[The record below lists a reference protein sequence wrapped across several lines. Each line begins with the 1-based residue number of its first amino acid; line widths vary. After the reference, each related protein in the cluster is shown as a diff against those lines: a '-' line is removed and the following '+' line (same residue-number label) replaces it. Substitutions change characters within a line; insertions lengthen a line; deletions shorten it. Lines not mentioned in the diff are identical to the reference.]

1 MKGVPYMA
9 DEFSVD
15 GMLDMYLYEN
25 GQLLEK
31 LEELVLENK
40 DEESFDE
47 NSINEIFRIMHTIKG
62 SSGVM
67 MYDNIMKVSHKLE
80 DIFYFLREN
89 IGVDEQHDKL
99 IDIIFQVLDFI
110 NGEMDKIREG
120 NDPDGDNSSLISIM
134 SSFLSTLKGE
144 NGNSG
149 ADASQAKNEP
159 AAKTDNVGSS
169 IGLGPNQFYIAPQAS
184 SNKKCFR
191 IKITYHE
198 DTQMSNLRAYS
209 AVYSLKEFTEDVQF
223 KPEDVLT
230 NEDSSKVILEDGFM
244 MLVRGDFTDVKL
256 RELIDTSAEI
266 STIDVTECTNE
277 EFMHGFSDTSQ
288 LNNENS
294 QDEQDSSKAEP
305 QPGDYVIQKEAG
317 KAKQI
322 TKTKKKK
329 EHKQSFMSVSIEKMN
344 YLMNLM
350 GEMVIAE
357 SVVLQNPDLQIP
369 NLDLS
374 NFQKAA
380 AQLSKIT
387 TEMQELIMSMRMM
400 PLTNTFQK
408 MNRTVFDISRK
419 LGKDIEFEMIGD
431 TTEVDKNIIENISD
445 PLMHLVRNA
454 VDHGIETNEERLE
467 AFKLDK
473 GKITLEAK
481 NEGGKVWISVK
492 DNGKGLS
499 RNKLY
504 KKAWEK
510 GILPDNRVES
520 EYTDKEIFQ
529 FITYPGFSTKEKVT
543 EYSGRGV
550 GMDVVVKNIQKIGG
564 VLDIDSLEGCGTTMT
579 MKIPLT
585 MAIIDGIVM
594 RNGNTKFV
602 METSAIKE
610 FIRVTEDKL
619 IHEPNGEE
627 YVMIR
632 GECYPILRLS
642 QKYDL
647 EDAVTNIEDG
657 VMLLLEYEGTSLC
670 VLIDELIGTQEI
682 VVKPIPP
689 YVKKVHG
696 ISGCTQLGDGSIA
709 LILDVSGLMQ
719 D

>member
-1 MKGVPYMA
+1 
-9 DEFSVD
+9 
-15 GMLDMYLYEN
+15 
-25 GQLLEK
+25 
-31 LEELVLENK
+31 
-40 DEESFDE
+40 
-47 NSINEIFRIMHTIKG
+47 
-62 SSGVM
+62 

-80 DIFYFLREN
+80 DIFYYLREN
-89 IGVDEQHDKL
+89 IGIKEPHMEL
-99 IDIIFQVLDFI
+99 TDIVFQVMDFI
-110 NGEMDKIREG
+110 NGEMEKIKDG
-120 NDPDGDNSSLISIM
+120 NDPDGDNLQLIELM
-134 SSFLSTLKGE
+134 DKFLVNLKGA
-144 NGNSG
+144 
-149 ADASQAKNEP
+149 ADSPKEAEKEQPP
-159 AAKTDNVGSS
+159 APETSS
-169 IGLGPNQFYIAPQAS
+169 NMELGPNQFYIAPQVSGTA
-184 SNKKCFR
+184 KCFR

-209 AVYSLKEFTEDVQF
+209 ATYALKEYTEDVHYW
-223 KPEDVLT
+223 PEDILT
-230 NEDSSKVILEDGFM
+230 DENSSDTILAEGFL
-244 MLVRGDFTDVKL
+244 MLVRGDFTEDKL
-256 RELIDTSAEI
+256 RELLDTTSEI
-266 STIDVTECTNE
+266 SDIMISECAVA
-277 EFMHGFSDTSQ
+277 EFERGFSDEPVQEES
-288 LNNENS
+288 
-294 QDEQDSSKAEP
+294 AEVPATGIEVQKKEEAHP

-322 TKTKKKK
+322 TKKKKK
-329 EHKQSFMSVSIEKMN
+329 EVKQAFMSVNIDKMN
-344 YLMNLM
+344 MLMDLM

-357 SVVLQNPDLQIP
+357 SVVLQNPDLQVP

-380 AQLSKIT
+380 SQLSKIT

-408 MNRTVFDISRK
+408 MNRTVFDMSRK
-419 LGKDIEFEMIGD
+419 LGKNIEFEMIGD

-445 PLMHLVRNA
+445 PLMHLVRNS
-454 VDHGIETNEERLE
+454 VDHGVETPEERR
-467 AFKLDK
+467 AA
-473 GKITLEAK
+473 GKTEPAKVTLEAK

-492 DNGKGLS
+492 DNGKGLN

-504 KKAWEK
+504 KKAWEN
-510 GILPDNRVES
+510 GILPDNRIES
-520 EYTDKEIFQ
+520 DYSDKEIFQ
-529 FITYPGFSTKEKVT
+529 FITFPGFSTKEKVT
-543 EYSGRGV
+543 EFSGRGV

-564 VLDIDSLEGCGTTMT
+564 VLDIDSVEGEGTTMT

-602 METSAIKE
+602 METGAIKQ
-610 FIRVTEDKL
+610 FIRVTDNQL

-642 QKYDL
+642 QKYHL
-647 EDAVTNIEDG
+647 EDAVTDVEDG
-657 VMLLLEYEGTSLC
+657 VMLLLEYEGNTLC
-670 VLIDELIGTQEI
+670 VLIDELVGTQEI

>member
-1 MKGVPYMA
+1 MA

-89 IGVDEQHDKL
+89 IGVDEQHDQL

-120 NDPDGDNSSLISIM
+120 NDPDGDNSSLISTM
-134 SSFLSTLKGE
+134 SSFLSMLKGE
-144 NGNSG
+144 DSNSG

-244 MLVRGDFTDVKL
+244 MLVRGDFTDAKL

-454 VDHGIETNEERLE
+454 VDHGIETNEERLK

>member
-1 MKGVPYMA
+1 MA
-9 DEFSVD
+9 EEFNLD
-15 GMLDMYLYEN
+15 GMVDMYLYEN

-31 LEELVLENK
+31 LEEIVLENK

-80 DIFYFLREN
+80 DIFYFLREH
-89 IGVDEQHDKL
+89 Q
-99 IDIIFQVLDFI
+99 DIEEHHMELTDSIFQVLDFI
-110 NGEMDKIREG
+110 NGEMDKIKDEG
-120 NDPDGDNSSLISIM
+120 EPDGDNSELIAKM
-134 SSFLSTLKGE
+134 DAFLTRLKEE
-144 NGNSG
+144 NGE
-149 ADASQAKNEP
+149 DAPK
-159 AAKTDNVGSS
+159 AAGKKVEKKEEKKSVSNMQ
-169 IGLGPNQFYIAPQAS
+169 LGPKQFYIAPQVS
-184 SNKKCFR
+184 GEDKYFR
-191 IKITYHE
+191 VRITYLPN
-198 DTQMSNLRAYS
+198 TQMCNMRAYS
-209 AVYSLKEFTEDVQF
+209 AVYALKEFTEDVHYT
-223 KPEDVLT
+223 PEDILT
-230 NEDSSKVILEDGFM
+230 NEASAEIIMEDGFL
-244 MLVRGDFTDVKL
+244 MLVRGNFTEEKL
-256 RELIDTSAEI
+256 KSLLDTTADISQIEVAE
-266 STIDVTECTNE
+266 CGRA
-277 EFMHGFSDTSQ
+277 EFDGGFSEETQAAILSEETVEEAQDTAK
-288 LNNENS
+288 E
-294 QDEQDSSKAEP
+294 EP

-329 EHKQSFMSVSIEKMN
+329 EHKQSFMSVSIDKMN
-344 YLMNLM
+344 LLMNLM

-357 SVVLQNPDLQIP
+357 SVVLQNQDLQVAG
-369 NLDLS
+369 LELS

-380 AQLSKIT
+380 AQLAKIT

-431 TTEVDKNIIENISD
+431 TTEVDKNIIETISD
-445 PLMHLVRNA
+445 PLMHLVRNS
-454 VDHGIETNEERLE
+454 VDHGIETNEER
-467 AFKLDK
+467 ATK
-473 GKITLEAK
+473 GKTEKGKVTLEAK
-481 NEGGKVWISVK
+481 NEGGKVWITVR
-492 DNGKGLS
+492 DNGKGLD
-499 RNKLY
+499 RKKLY
-504 KKAWEK
+504 KKARDN
-510 GILPDNRVES
+510 GILPDNRAEN

-529 FITYPGFSTKEKVT
+529 FITFPGFSTKEQVT

-564 VLDIDSLEGCGTTMT
+564 ILDIESEKDKGSAMT

-594 RNGNTKFV
+594 KNGNTKFV

-610 FIRVTEDKL
+610 FIRVTEDKM

-632 GECYPILRLS
+632 GECYPFLRLS
-642 QKYDL
+642 EKYNL
-647 EDAVTNIEDG
+647 EDAAKSVEDG
-657 VMLLLEYEGTSLC
+657 VMLLLEYEGNTLC

-682 VVKPIPP
+682 VVKPIPS

-719 D
+719 N

>member
-1 MKGVPYMA
+1 MA

-89 IGVDEQHDKL
+89 IGVDEQHDQL

-120 NDPDGDNSSLISIM
+120 NDPDGDNSSLISTM
-134 SSFLSTLKGE
+134 SSFLSMLKGE
-144 NGNSG
+144 DSNSG

-244 MLVRGDFTDVKL
+244 MLVRGDFTEVKL

-277 EFMHGFSDTSQ
+277 EFMHGFSDASQ
-288 LNNENS
+288 PNNENS

-454 VDHGIETNEERLE
+454 VDHGIETNEERLK

>member
-1 MKGVPYMA
+1 MA

-89 IGVDEQHDKL
+89 IGVDEHHDQL

-244 MLVRGDFTDVKL
+244 MLVRGDFTEVKL

-288 LNNENS
+288 PNNENS

>member
-1 MKGVPYMA
+1 MA

-89 IGVDEQHDKL
+89 IGVDEHHDQL

-120 NDPDGDNSSLISIM
+120 NDPDGDNSSLISTM
-134 SSFLSTLKGE
+134 SSFLSMLKGE
-144 NGNSG
+144 DSNSG

-277 EFMHGFSDTSQ
+277 EFMHGFSDASQ
-288 LNNENS
+288 PNNENS

>member
-1 MKGVPYMA
+1 MA
-9 DEFSVD
+9 EEFNLD
-15 GMLDMYLYEN
+15 GMVDMYLYEN

-31 LEELVLENK
+31 LEEIVLENK
-40 DEESFDE
+40 DEDSFDE

-80 DIFYFLREN
+80 DIFFFLREHQD
-89 IGVDEQHDKL
+89 IDEHHMELVDC
-99 IDIIFQVLDFI
+99 IFQVLDFI
-110 NGEMDKIREG
+110 NGEMEKIKDGGE
-120 NDPDGDNSSLISIM
+120 PDGDNSELISRM
-134 SSFLSTLKGE
+134 DAFLKRLKQE
-144 NGNSG
+144 NGE
-149 ADASQAKNEP
+149 DISQAAP
-159 AAKTDNVGSS
+159 AQKKPTDMK
-169 IGLGPNQFYIAPQAS
+169 LGPKQFYIAPQVS
-184 SNKKCFR
+184 GEDKYFR
-191 IKITYHE
+191 VRLTYLP
-198 DTQMSNLRAYS
+198 DTQMCNMRAYS
-209 AVYSLKEFTEDVQF
+209 AVYALKEVTEDIHYT
-223 KPEDVLT
+223 PEDILT
-230 NEDSSKVILEDGFM
+230 NEASAEIIMEDGFL
-244 MLVRGDFTDVKL
+244 MLVHGNFTEEKL
-256 RELIDTSAEI
+256 RSLLDTTVEI
-266 STIDVTECTNE
+266 KQIEVIECTQA
-277 EFMHGFSDTSQ
+277 EFEGGFSGEIQGQTQLQDTAKS
-288 LNNENS
+288 EV
-294 QDEQDSSKAEP
+294 EP

-322 TKTKKKK
+322 TKAKKKK
-329 EHKQSFMSVSIEKMN
+329 EHKQSFMSVNIDKMN
-344 YLMNLM
+344 LLMNLM

-357 SVVLQNPDLQIP
+357 SVVLQNQDLQVP
-369 NLDLS
+369 GLELS

-380 AQLSKIT
+380 AQLAKIT

-431 TTEVDKNIIENISD
+431 TTEVDKNIIETISD
-445 PLMHLVRNA
+445 PLMHLVRNS
-454 VDHGIETNEERLE
+454 VDHGIETNEERE
-467 AFKLDK
+467 AQGKTEK
-473 GKITLEAK
+473 GRIILEAK

-492 DNGKGLS
+492 DNGKGLN
-499 RNKLY
+499 RKKLY
-504 KKAWEK
+504 KKAWEN

-520 EYTDKEIFQ
+520 DYSDKEIFQ
-529 FITYPGFSTKEKVT
+529 FITYPGFSTKEQVT

-564 VLDIDSLEGCGTTMT
+564 VLDIESAEGKGTTMT

-610 FIRVTEDKL
+610 FIRITEDKM

-642 QKYDL
+642 QKYNL
-647 EDAVTNIEDG
+647 EDAVNSVEDG
-657 VMLLLEYEGTSLC
+657 VMLLLEYEGKTLC

-682 VVKPIPP
+682 VVKPIPA

>member
-1 MKGVPYMA
+1 MA

-89 IGVDEQHDKL
+89 IGVDEHHDQL

-120 NDPDGDNSSLISIM
+120 NDPDGDNSSLISTM
-134 SSFLSTLKGE
+134 SSFLSMLKGE
-144 NGNSG
+144 DSNSG

-454 VDHGIETNEERLE
+454 VDHGIETNEERLK

>member
-1 MKGVPYMA
+1 MA

-244 MLVRGDFTDVKL
+244 MLVRGDFTEVKL

-266 STIDVTECTNE
+266 LTIDVTECTNE
-277 EFMHGFSDTSQ
+277 EFMHGFSDASQ
-288 LNNENS
+288 PNNENS

>member
-89 IGVDEQHDKL
+89 IGVDEQHDQL

-244 MLVRGDFTDVKL
+244 MLVRGDFTDAKL

>member
-1 MKGVPYMA
+1 MA

-89 IGVDEQHDKL
+89 IGVDEQHDQL

-120 NDPDGDNSSLISIM
+120 NDPDGDNSSLISTM
-134 SSFLSTLKGE
+134 SSFLSMLKGE
-144 NGNSG
+144 DSNSG

-244 MLVRGDFTDVKL
+244 MLVRGDFTDAKL

-288 LNNENS
+288 PNNENS

-454 VDHGIETNEERLE
+454 VDHGIETNEERLA